1 MCLSGFG
8 VQRLQSATDLWAP
21 LALYKQDLA
30 QAGGSPC
37 LSTRVMRLASKFF
50 TDHQEFCIESGL
62 YINVS
67 KCESVSNSFL
77 RIPSVKVQS
86 RSMFVHS

>member
-1 MCLSGFG
+1 
-8 VQRLQSATDLWAP
+8 
-21 LALYKQDLA
+21 
-30 QAGGSPC
+30 
-37 LSTRVMRLASKFF
+37 MRLASKFF